1 MQKSVHRHVYGRNVV
16 VVARSNRS
24 GIAVVRLA
32 DLPATPVVSFDLG
45 DDLDAFAGL
54 AEDVA
59 DVDDVLR
66 TADER
71 RKDNVDLRRR
81 QTHTHTHSLSLSL
94 LYIGQC
100 RPGNSLPTRECCCID
115 NKRQLETATPQNQFQ
130 AI

>member
-1 MQKSVHRHVYGRNVV
+1 VQKSVHRHAYGRNVV
-16 VVARSNRS
+16 VVARSNCS

-32 DLPATPVVSFDLG
+32 NLPATPVVSFDLG

-81 QTHTHTHSLSLSL
+81 QTHTHTHTHTHTLSLSLSL
-94 LYIGQC
+94 STVC
-100 RPGNSLPTRECCCID
+100 RSMSTR
-115 NKRQLETATPQNQFQ
+115 QQF
-130 AI
+130 AN

>member
-1 MQKSVHRHVYGRNVV
+1 M
-16 VVARSNRS
+16 
-24 GIAVVRLA
+24 
-32 DLPATPVVSFDLG
+32 SFDLG

-81 QTHTHTHSLSLSL
+81 QTHTHTHTLSLSLSLSL
-94 LYIGQC
+94 LYVGQC
-100 RPGNSLPTRECCCID
+100 RPGNSLPTRECCID
-115 NKRQLETATPQNQFQ
+115 NKRQLETATPRKEFQ
-130 AI
+130 VI